1 MDNLWKIYISFQKEL
16 INRIESQ
23 EILARDDCFL
33 IEKND
38 WERFIYYKINP
49 YDQNNN
55 NFLNIQKEIPE
66 FIDNISSALTILK
79 NNKNI
84 KLVKKD
90 LIESLYQDN
99 NLKDFK
105 SINYYCGNKKL
116 LIEFNEKYSCMALL
130 ILNPLE
136 SIVNNNANLYIIAF
150 RTMNHLKETI
160 YKNLLSQEI
169 DLNIDILNNLKYNN
183 IIIKKLNNYNNING
197 IYPIEE
203 HQKNNGCNYFKD
215 DNILIIF
222 IYIFYYE
229 KYLSIYKENIFDENN
244 SYFLINPE
252 WLKYYKDFYNYKKLF
267 EVLKNISNND
277 NNNLINYTN
286 LGRFNLNILNDLN
299 NFFFEKRKTDI
310 SFGTIMPNIS
320 YINKN
325 INFYDNCFII
335 DEQIINR
342 MLNAHKNLTDNIDK
356 LSYKIKVKSKYI
368 YLICYNSNSVS
379 IGFLNDNLLFTP
391 TLLFLYN
398 NFIILEREFNL
409 LFKKTIKEYIQFR
422 KCLETYKNI
431 QALIER
437 KNNKIGNMISLK
449 VDEFKSKQIT
459 DNMKKELEKD
469 CNKNKEISE
478 YKSILSNYTNNSLK
492 KKHFTNLKVGI
503 IQILEV

>member
-1 MDNLWKIYISFQKEL
+1 
-16 INRIESQ
+16 
-23 EILARDDCFL
+23 
-33 IEKND
+33 
-38 WERFIYYKINP
+38 
-49 YDQNNN
+49 
-55 NFLNIQKEIPE
+55 
-66 FIDNISSALTILK
+66 
-79 NNKNI
+79 
-84 KLVKKD
+84 
-90 LIESLYQDN
+90 
-99 NLKDFK
+99 
-105 SINYYCGNKKL
+105 
-116 LIEFNEKYSCMALL
+116 
-130 ILNPLE
+130 
-136 SIVNNNANLYIIAF
+136 
-150 RTMNHLKETI
+150 
-160 YKNLLSQEI
+160 
-169 DLNIDILNNLKYNN
+169 
-183 IIIKKLNNYNNING
+183 
-197 IYPIEE
+197 
-203 HQKNNGCNYFKD
+203 
-215 DNILIIF
+215 
-222 IYIFYYE
+222 
-229 KYLSIYKENIFDENN
+229 
-244 SYFLINPE
+244 
-252 WLKYYKDFYNYKKLF
+252 
-267 EVLKNISNND
+267 
-277 NNNLINYTN
+277 
-286 LGRFNLNILNDLN
+286 
-299 NFFFEKRKTDI
+299 
-310 SFGTIMPNIS
+310 MPNIS